1 VPLSEE
7 ELRLLEQMEQALAQ
21 EDPKFVSTLRGS
33 TLERVARMR
42 TVAAAG
48 VFVLGIVMLMGGAVS
63 QKTWLGILGFVVMLG
78 SATIGLAAWRGRHA
92 PAPQP
97 QRSEDQLFDFDD
109 HPHRFDVIE
118 GGRAKKPGRLRRPGG
133 KAPRRNLGRSVGKAP
148 KHGTFMQRMEQ
159 RWERRRHQG
168 Y

>member
-7 ELRLLEQMEQALAQ
+7 ELRLLEQMEHALAQ
-21 EDPKFVSTLRGS
+21 EDPKFASTLRGS

-42 TVAAAG
+42 TIAAAA
-48 VFVLGIVMLMGGAVS
+48 VFVLGVVMLMGGAVA
-63 QKTWLGILGFVVMLG
+63 QQTWLGILGFVVMLG

-97 QRSEDQLFDFDD
+97 QRSGEDQLFDFDD
-109 HPHRFDVIE
+109 QPRRFDVIE
-118 GGRAKKPGRLRRPGG
+118 GGRRQRRMRPSGKSPRRPTN
-133 KAPRRNLGRSVGKAP
+133 RNRGP
-148 KHGTFMQRMEQ
+148 KQGTFMQRMEQ
-159 RWERRRHQG
+159 RWERRRQQG

>member
-42 TVAAAG
+42 TVTAAVIFALG
-48 VFVLGIVMLMGGAVS
+48 VAMLMGGAVS
-63 QKTWLGILGFVVMLG
+63 QRTWLGILGFVVMVA
-78 SATIGLAAWRGRHA
+78 SATIGLASWRGRHA
-92 PAPQP
+92 PAAQP
-97 QRSEDQLFDFDD
+97 QRSEDKLFDFDD

-118 GGRAKKPGRLRRPGG
+118 GGRSSRPRRLRRPGG
-133 KAPRRNLGRSVGKAP
+133 KPARRPGNKAP
-148 KHGTFMQRMEQ
+148 KQGTFMQRMEQ
-159 RWERRRHQG
+159 RWERRRNQG